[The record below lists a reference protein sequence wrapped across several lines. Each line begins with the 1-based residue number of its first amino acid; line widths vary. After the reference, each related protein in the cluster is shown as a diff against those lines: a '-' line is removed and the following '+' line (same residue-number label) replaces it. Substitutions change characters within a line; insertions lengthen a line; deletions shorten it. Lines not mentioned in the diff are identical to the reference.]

1 MAENN
6 KNKILGE
13 LSEKLGLSQQQI
25 ESAANSGDIKNML
38 QNADK
43 AQVKQIENI
52 LSDPEKA
59 KKLLESPQAQALL
72 KLFGGE

>member
-13 LSEKLGLSQQQI
+13 LSGKLGLSQQQL
-25 ESAANSGDIKNML
+25 ESAAKSGDIKNIL

-43 AQVKQIENI
+43 AQAKQIENI
-52 LSDPEKA
+52 LNDPEKA